1 DVQRA
6 ELKVLEGL
14 AEDDWK
20 KIRQVVL
27 EAHDE
32 SGGDGPLAEIV
43 GLLQG
48 HGFAVVTEQDSL
60 LRGTDRWNVYARRT
74 EDNGEKSAAI
84 RSSAPAGRRNGNAAR
99 RNRQERVA
107 LSSSDLR
114 HHLERLLPEHMIPTA
129 FVELEAIPLMPS
141 GKVDRRALAKHK
153 VTALSE
159 Q

>member
-1 DVQRA
+1 AGRFTVEEQECRIRRLTDVLNEEGIDCVDLLKIDVQRA

-84 RSSAPAGRRNGNAAR
+84 QSSAPAGRRNGNAAG
-99 RNRQERVA
+99 RNRPARVA

-114 HHLERLLPEHMIPTA
+114 HHLERLLPEHM
-129 FVELEAIPLMPS
+129 
-141 GKVDRRALAKHK
+141 
-153 VTALSE
+153 
-159 Q
+159 